1 MHGYGLMKRANRLI
15 LWERIYAIEMNK
27 ELRTDVLIS
36 EERERCGGDAE
47 IDVQEAFLN
56 TFLYHLSASP
66 KHPRSSSDIPRIPL
80 T

>member
-36 EERERCGGDAE
+36 EERER
-47 IDVQEAFLN
+47 DVEVMLRL
-56 TFLYHLSASP
+56 TS
-66 KHPRSSSDIPRIPL
+66 KRRSSIPSYTISLRLQNIRDLHQTFPESH
-80 T
+80 